1 MKFIISGGTGFIGRR
16 IVTRLLADT
25 HYVAVWS
32 RRPGNE
38 KRTGVASHSWD
49 PLTGE
54 PPSESLNGMDTV
66 IHLAGESVAQRW
78 NADVR
83 KRIRDS
89 RIMGTRR
96 LVDAIGRVQHP
107 PKALVCASAIRVTT
121 ATRGT
126 EIFAGER
133 RAWQRFS
140 RRTVP
145 GLGRGGKTRRAVRPA
160 GGEPSSRSGV
170 GK

>member
-1 MKFIISGGTGFIGRR
+1 MKFIVSGGTGFIGRR

-107 PKALVCASAIRVTT
+107 PKALVCASAIGYYGD
-121 ATRGT
+121 RGT
-126 EIFAGER
+126 EILQENAAPGSGFLAELCQAWEEEAK
-133 RAWQRFS
+133 RAEQF
-140 RRTVP
+140 
-145 GLGRGGKTRRAVRPA
+145 GLRVV
-160 GGEPSSRSGV
+160 SL
-170 GK
+170 